1 MNKRQREI
9 LAALQPAVD
18 VALQRTKPRT
28 DVPGLAMHARVSA
41 ESPAELTIYGV
52 IGGGGWFD
60 DGITAADVDVQ
71 LRAAGPGPLNVRIN
85 SKGGDVFDG
94 VAIHT
99 LLARHPGVVTVYV
112 DGLAAS
118 AASFIMLAGDHIVS
132 ARNAMVMIHDG
143 MTGTYG
149 GPATHQRSLELL
161 QKVSDNIADMYAE
174 RAGEDADFWRA
185 AMSVNG
191 EDGTWYTGQEALT
204 AGLVDELTTVPD
216 EEDAQNVARALV
228 GWSGMGGRVSAFLA
242 EHPVEDAE
250 PDDEPAAEPEPEETT
265 EDASPDDDFAHAMA
279 MWSWSNGRAA
289 TKGNAA

>member
-1 MNKRQREI
+1 MNKRQRDI
-9 LAALQPAVD
+9 LAQLQPATD
-18 VALQRTKPRT
+18 VALQRAKPRG
-28 DVPGLAMHARVSA
+28 DVPGLAMHKRVSA
-41 ESPAELTIYGV
+41 ESPAELTIYGT
-52 IGGGGWFD
+52 IGGGGWWSE
-60 DGITAADVDVQ
+60 GVSASDVGEA
-71 LRAAGPGPLNVRIN
+71 LREAGPGPVNVRLN
-85 SKGGDVFDG
+85 SGGGDVFDG
-94 VAIHT
+94 VAIHS
-99 LLARHPGVVTVYV
+99 LLARHAGVVTVYV

-132 ARNAMVMIHDG
+132 ARNAMIMIHDG

-149 GPATHQRSLELL
+149 GPATHQRSMDLL
-161 QKVSDNIADMYAE
+161 NKVSDNIADMYAE
-174 RAGEDADFWRA
+174 RAGEDPEFWRA

-250 PDDEPAAEPEPEETT
+250 PDDEPPTEPEPEEIT